1 MGRIDQFTVVCLSI
15 QPLSGTCSVIH
26 MTRLTFEKQKGS
38 EFSINLGLWFPLK
51 ARSRHVRESKTILD
65 SKPWIPDSLSVEL
78 GFRIPIVS
86 GFIPDSLSCIQDS
99 KAQDSGFHS
108 KNFKCWIQD
117 STRKN
122 FPDSFTGA
130 SQCSV
135 HNFKTAYYAHRR
147 GSHHLDLHNSL
158 HLTKAKLSSC
168 WDVFYSFKIYPWAA
182 VPLIC
187 MRSVRPFCTVK

>member
-122 FPDSFTGA
+122 FPDSFTWGEP
-130 SQCSV
+130 V
-135 HNFKTAYYAHRR
+135 

-158 HLTKAKLSSC
+158 HHTKAKLSSC
-168 WDVFYSFKIYPWAA
+168 WDVFYSCKIYFWAA
-182 VPLIC
+182 APLIC